1 MARRHRFHSP
11 TSTYHIMLRGND
23 GQPIFFSEADRS
35 RMCLLLQE
43 GMERFGHRIEAF
55 CFMSNHIH
63 LAIQVA
69 DISISRIIH
78 HLAFRYTR
86 YINRLYKRMGH
97 LFQGRFK
104 SILIDDV
111 IYLKELIRYI
121 HLNPVRA
128 GIVSNPEHYFWS
140 SHRAYI
146 DLDEFV
152 WLFKNRVLEKFH
164 HEREDAIKNYQ
175 KYVFKG
181 IGIETEYDFKSG
193 YTQGMLGN
201 QEFIEEILVSAECS
215 KQKVELSD
223 LIAKVCNSCNLNLE
237 ELISLKKLAPQS
249 HARALLALLVRESKH
264 LSLVDLGKLLRRDPS
279 GLTKLANRLELKS
292 ASDADIRSQLQEI
305 RDWIL
310 NLRMS
315 ECQA

>member
-1 MARRHRFHSP
+1 MKRA
-11 TSTYHIMLRGND
+11 
-23 GQPIFFSEADRS
+23 FS
-35 RMCLLLQE
+35 
-43 GMERFGHRIEAF
+43 
-55 CFMSNHIH
+55 
-63 LAIQVA
+63 
-69 DISISRIIH
+69 
-78 HLAFRYTR
+78 
-86 YINRLYKRMGH
+86 
-97 LFQGRFK
+97 
-104 SILIDDV
+104 
-111 IYLKELIRYI
+111 
-121 HLNPVRA
+121 
-128 GIVSNPEHYFWS
+128 
-140 SHRAYI
+140 
-146 DLDEFV
+146 
-152 WLFKNRVLEKFH
+152 FKNRKIAGYGPFH
-164 HEREDAIKNYQ
+164 
-175 KYVFKG
+175 
-181 IGIETEYDFKSG
+181 
-193 YTQGMLGN
+193 TQGMLGN

-305 RDWIL
+305 RDWML

>member
-23 GQPIFFSEADRS
+23 GQPIFFSEGDRA
-35 RMCLLLQE
+35 RMCLLLQQ
-43 GMERFGHRIEAF
+43 GMVRFGHRIEAF

-63 LAIQVA
+63 LAIQVG

-86 YINRLYKRMGH
+86 YINRLYKRIGH

-104 SILIDDV
+104 SILIDDA

-121 HLNPVRA
+121 HLNPIRA
-128 GIVSNPEHYFWS
+128 GIVSAPEHYFWS

-146 DLDEFV
+146 ELDEFV
-152 WLFKNRVLEKFH
+152 WLFKNRVFEKFH
-164 HEREDAIKNYQ
+164 HEREDSIRNYQ

-181 IGIETEYDFKSG
+181 IGVETEYDFKSG

-201 QEFIEEILVSAECS
+201 KEFIEEVLVSAECC
-215 KQKVELSD
+215 KRKVELSD
-223 LIAKVCNSCNLNLE
+223 LVVKVCNSCNLNLE
-237 ELISLKKLAPQS
+237 ELSSPKKLALLS
-249 HARALLALLVRESKH
+249 HARALLALLVRESDH
-264 LSLVDLGKLLRRDPS
+264 LSLADLGKLLRRDPS
-279 GLTKLANRLELKS
+279 GLTKLANRLEVKS
-292 ASDADIRSQLQEI
+292 ISDADTKNRLQEI

-310 NLRMS
+310 DPRMS

>member
-223 LIAKVCNSCNLNLE
+223 LIAKVCNYCNLNLE

>member
-305 RDWIL
+305 RDWML

>member
-181 IGIETEYDFKSG
+181 IGIKTEYDFKSG